1 MYYKKRKMINKKAQG
16 LSITTI
22 ILIILGVIVLVMLI
36 VGFTMGW
43 GGIRDWIAPSNNV
56 QQIVSQCEIACATG
70 GKYDFCFAKR
80 DLKSEDEKLEEV
92 SCYTLNKVKSQYGV
106 GDCKAI
112 DCGIY
117 KTVELDSNLN
127 SVSTECTLRNDKE
140 TFPNL
145 PRVTEDIWF
154 IGNDAKLIKKSCEF
168 ILQNPD
174 TYYK

>member
-43 GGIRDWIAPSNNV
+43 GNLKDWIAPSNNV

-80 DLKSEDEKLEEV
+80 ELKSEDEKLEEV
-92 SCYTLNKVKSQYGV
+92 SCYTLSKKRSQYGV
-106 GDCKAI
+106 GDCSAI
-112 DCGIY
+112 SCGIY
-117 KTVELDSNLN
+117 DDAVIASEKCEELELEDEEKVFYIGTKVEITEETCKNL
-127 SVSTECTLRNDKE
+127 K
-140 TFPNL
+140 
-145 PRVTEDIWF
+145 
-154 IGNDAKLIKKSCEF
+154 
-168 ILQNPD
+168 
-174 TYYK
+174 